1 MTVADQTSLSA
12 SFQDSRQHLHAV
24 AYRMLGSLSE
34 AEDAVQETWI
44 RVSRADTSDVQNLRG
59 WLTTAVARVCLD
71 MLRARKAHREDA
83 VGTEPPE
90 TASKTDAEQEAALA
104 DSVGL
109 ALLVV
114 LETLD
119 PAERLAFVLHDVFGA
134 SFDEIAEIIGRSAVA
149 ARQLASRARRRVR
162 GAPSVDEAEL
172 TRQREAVG
180 AFLMALRSG
189 DVDQLVSVLDPE
201 VVVRAES
208 PSGGT
213 REIHGART
221 WAKQAVAY
229 QRSRGAGKLDAVRMA
244 LVDGIVGVIL
254 APAGRLARVLRLTFE
269 ESRIVR
275 VDIVTNPERLR
286 ELTIS
291 VLD

>member
-1 MTVADQTSLSA
+1 MADQNSLSA

-172 TRQREAVG
+172 ARQREAVG

-201 VVVRAES
+201 VVVRTEL
-208 PSGGT
+208 PSGGP
-213 REIHGART
+213 REIRGART
-221 WAKQAVAY
+221 WAKQAAAY
-229 QRSRGAGKLDAVRMA
+229 QRARGAGQLDAVRMA
-244 LVDGIVGVIL
+244 LVDGIVGIIL
-254 APAGRLARVLRLTFE
+254 APAGRLTRVLRLTFDE
-269 ESRIVR
+269 ARIVR
-275 VDIVTNPERLR
+275 VDIVSNPERLR

>member
-1 MTVADQTSLSA
+1 MTVADQISLSA

-24 AYRMLGSLSE
+24 AYRMLGSLAE

-44 RVSRADTSDVQNLRG
+44 RVSRADSGDVQNLPG

-71 MLRARKAHREDA
+71 MLRARRARREDA
-83 VGTEPPE
+83 GAEPPE
-90 TASKTDAEQEAALA
+90 TPSKTDAEQEAALA

-119 PAERLAFVLHDVFGA
+119 PAERLAFVLHDVFDV
-134 SFDEIAEIIGRSAVA
+134 SFDEIAEIIGRSEVA
-149 ARQLASRARRRVR
+149 ARQLASRARKRVR

-180 AFLMALRSG
+180 AFLLALRSG
-189 DVDQLVSVLDPE
+189 DVEQLVSVLDPE
-201 VVVRAES
+201 VVVRSES

-221 WAKQAVAY
+221 WARQAVAF
-229 QRSRGAGKLDAVRMA
+229 QRARGAGAISAVRMA
-244 LVDGIVGVIL
+244 LVDGIVGIIL
-254 APAGRLARVLRLTFE
+254 APAGRLTSVLRLTFE
-269 ESRIVR
+269 ASRIIR

-286 ELTIS
+286 ELSIS